1 MKLFFQNLSSR
12 SYVRWPSTNLDLS
25 AFAIDRCIITNVDA
39 GNLVSNMI
47 LFISILLLMLGCVG
61 VMTKI

>member
-25 AFAIDRCIITNVDA
+25 AFAIDRFIITNVDA

-47 LFISILLLMLGCVG
+47 LFISILLQMLGCVG